1 MAEKGKNQIGERI
14 KAALRDAEMS
24 QASLGREM
32 GITQAQVNYWVMGHR
47 NPSIENLQKIAT
59 ILDKPLD
66 YFLATQKETTKEYI
80 HRVKVATDIKLIPV
94 MGISSA
100 TNEKFILEEVESY
113 IPFNKSGENQFAIKV
128 EGNCMEDPHDPR
140 SSIYNGD
147 YVIINPDVVPTNGEV
162 VLARISEEYSTIKGM
177 FVCGGKVELI
187 PDNPKYRTITKKIED
202 VEIVGKI
209 INIYKPPKKKRKRIV
224 C

>member
-66 YFLATQKETTKEYI
+66 YFLATQKETTK
-80 HRVKVATDIKLIPV
+80 
-94 MGISSA
+94 
-100 TNEKFILEEVESY
+100 
-113 IPFNKSGENQFAIKV
+113 
-128 EGNCMEDPHDPR
+128 
-140 SSIYNGD
+140 
-147 YVIINPDVVPTNGEV
+147 
-162 VLARISEEYSTIKGM
+162 
-177 FVCGGKVELI
+177 
-187 PDNPKYRTITKKIED
+187 
-202 VEIVGKI
+202 
-209 INIYKPPKKKRKRIV
+209 
-224 C
+224 